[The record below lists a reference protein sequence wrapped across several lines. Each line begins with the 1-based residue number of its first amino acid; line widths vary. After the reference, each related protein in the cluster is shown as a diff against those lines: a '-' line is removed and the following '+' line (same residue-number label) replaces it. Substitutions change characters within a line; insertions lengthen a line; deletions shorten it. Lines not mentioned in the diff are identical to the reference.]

1 MSCSGAGSDERRL
14 LGAVGASGDW
24 GLTLGQFTVHGCS
37 CLPQSAILLLP
48 ELKTSRQLAE
58 AGFDDKGVVFSQ
70 QLGEE
75 HCECT
80 SKCDFTSGVQRSR
93 GFDLALAAWAHG

>member
-1 MSCSGAGSDERRL
+1 M

-24 GLTLGQFTVHGCS
+24 GLTLEQFTVHGCS

-70 QLGEE
+70 QPGEE

-80 SKCDFTSGVQRSR
+80 SKCDFTSAAQPGLRLGSGCVGSWVAVWL
-93 GFDLALAAWAHG
+93 GIKALL